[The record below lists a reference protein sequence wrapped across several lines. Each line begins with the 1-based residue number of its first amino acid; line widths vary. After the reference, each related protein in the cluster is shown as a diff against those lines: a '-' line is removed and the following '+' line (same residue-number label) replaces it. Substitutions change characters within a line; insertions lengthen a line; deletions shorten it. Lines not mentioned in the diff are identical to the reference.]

1 MTLRKTTTHSR
12 HLAGLAVLLGSA
24 LLVSA
29 CAPLV
34 IGGAMVGGA
43 LVATDRRT
51 SGTQLEDQ
59 AIELKTSSRI
69 RDAVGDRTHINVVSY
84 NRAVVLTG
92 EAPTEADRAS
102 AERAARTVENVRSVL
117 NEVAI
122 MGPSSL
128 GSRSNDTLVTTRVKA
143 SLVDAKDIQGTAM
156 KVVTER
162 GIVYLLG
169 RVTEREAAAATA
181 VARGVPGVLKVVRI
195 FEILSEAELAALG
208 ATPSTT
214 APKKAD

>member
-1 MTLRKTTTHSR
+1 MTPRKTLSNSKRFVGLTMLVGSTL
-12 HLAGLAVLLGSA
+12 LA
-24 LLVSA
+24 SA

-59 AIELKTSSRI
+59 AIELKTSSRV
-69 RDAVGDRTHINVVSY
+69 RDAVGDRAHVNVVSY

-92 EAPTEADRAS
+92 EAPTEADRAA
-102 AERAARTVENVRSVL
+102 AERAAKTVENVRSVL

-208 ATPSTT
+208 STPSLT

>member
-1 MTLRKTTTHSR
+1 MTPRKTTSISR
-12 HLAGLAVLLGSA
+12 HFLGLTLLVGSA
-24 LLVSA
+24 LLSSA

-51 SGTQLEDQ
+51 SGTQIEDQ
-59 AIELKTSSRI
+59 AIELKTGSRV
-69 RDAVGDRTHINVVSY
+69 RDAVGDRAHINVVSY

-92 EAPTEADRAS
+92 EAPTEADRAA
-102 AERAARTVENVRSVL
+102 AERAARTVENVRSIL

-181 VARGVPGVLKVVRI
+181 IARGVPGVLKVVRI

-208 ATPSTT
+208 ATPATT
-214 APKKAD
+214 APK